1 MLVNN
6 GKVSYKNKLL
16 FILVFIALVTLFFV
30 PVKHIK
36 SLQYILPTSH
46 IERLDD
52 FKKVGDL
59 IFYITHRI
67 FERNQDV
74 SLINNYKYN

>member
-1 MLVNN
+1 MR
-6 GKVSYKNKLL
+6 KVRYKNKLL
-16 FILVFIALVTLFFV
+16 FILVFIALVTSLFFV

-36 SLQYILPTSH
+36 PLAEYILPTSH

-59 IFYITHRI
+59 IFNITYRI
-67 FERNQDV
+67 LERNQDV
-74 SLINNYKYN
+74 SLINNY